1 MDLYKWAFKLA
12 PFTPSELI
20 ADCFALARDIRE
32 VDMRASP
39 YDLEKLGFTA
49 IRIETPEGR
58 ATYETHQRDFAARGQ
73 PLRARL
79 IALLERLL
87 ARAD

>member
-1 MDLYKWAFKLA
+1 MDLYRWAFKFA

-39 YDLEKLGFTA
+39 YDLRKLGFA
-49 IRIETPEGR
+49 PIRIETPEGR
-58 ATYETHQRDFAARGQ
+58 VEYESYQRDFAQRGQ

-79 IALLERLL
+79 LTLLERL
-87 ARAD
+87 